1 MAPNKIDYNALRAQ
15 TMGTGNDEEAVTVNT
30 RALIDKILAR
40 YAGEWTVLRELLQNA
55 ADASASKV
63 TIRFETI
70 PSTSIPVPQT
80 SDSSA
85 LLRHTLLHHTLRR
98 LIVTNDGQAFGA
110 NDWSRLKRIAEGN
123 PDETKIG
130 AFGVGFYSVF
140 ADCEEPFVSS
150 GNEAM
155 AFYWK
160 GNSLFTR
167 RLQMTSKQL
176 GTDTSFVLDYRN
188 NTSPVPG
195 LLPLS
200 QFLASS
206 ITFTGLSNIELWLD
220 DWKIFSLSKITAPS
234 MEIKIPKSLETITP
248 EGLMQVQSVTREM
261 AQLDARWS
269 NVVGWKPKALHSNGL
284 GGTQTGAVKGAAP
297 SQTLRTFFSRF
308 SNSPNLTAEKAAKD
322 DRIAQEAI
330 VDDLLGEC
338 TATIFLHIHTATIR
352 TSCSKNFSQ
361 ELERATK
368 KPPPKSTKIAV
379 LTSSLDE
386 QAASTSTVAGTA
398 SKITDVFSSVLPS
411 RSGRIYIGFPTHQTT
426 GLNAHISMGSVIPT
440 VERANLGMKHFETRL
455 I

>member
-1 MAPNKIDYNALRAQ
+1 MAPGKIDYNALRAQ

-55 ADASASKV
+55 ADASASQV
-63 TIRFETI
+63 TIKFETI
-70 PSTSIPVPQT
+70 PSTSVPVPQT

-85 LLRHTLLHHTLRR
+85 LLRHTLLHHTLKR
-98 LIVTNDGQAFGA
+98 LIVTNDGQVFGA

-167 RLQMTSKQL
+167 RLQMTDEQL
-176 GTDTSFVLDYRN
+176 GTNTSFVLDYRN

-206 ITFTGLSNIELWLD
+206 ITFTGLGNIELWLD
-220 DWKIFSLSKITAPS
+220 DWKIFSLTKLVAPG
-234 MEIKIPKSLETITP
+234 MEIKVPKSLETKTP
-248 EGLMQVQSVTREM
+248 EGLMQVASVTREM
-261 AQLDARWS
+261 SQLDAKWL
-269 NVVGWKPKALHSNGL
+269 NIIAWKPKALHNNGVH
-284 GGTQTGAVKGAAP
+284 GMSGNAVKGTA
-297 SQTLRTFFSRF
+297 SGQTLRTFFSRF
-308 SNSPNLTAEKAAKD
+308 SASSNITAEKAAKEE
-322 DRIAQEAI
+322 RIAQEAI
-330 VDDLLGEC
+330 VEDLLGEC
-338 TATIFLHIHTATIR
+338 KGTVFLHTHNATIR
-352 TSCSKNFSQ
+352 TSCSKSFSQ

-368 KPPPKSTKIAV
+368 KPPPRSTTIAV

-386 QAASTSTVAGTA
+386 QTASTSTAVGTA
-398 SKITDVFSSVLPS
+398 STVMDIFNSVLPS

-426 GLNAHISMGSVIPT
+426 GLNAHISTRSIIPT
-440 VERANLGMKHFETRL
+440 VERSSIGE

>member
-1 MAPNKIDYNALRAQ
+1 MAPEKVDYTALRAQ
-15 TMGTGNDEEAVTVNT
+15 TMGAGNDEEAVTVNT

-40 YAGEWTVLRELLQNA
+40 YSGEWTVLRELLQNA

-70 PSTSIPVPQT
+70 PSTSVPVPQT
-80 SDSSA
+80 SDPSA
-85 LLRHTLLHHTLRR
+85 LLRHTLLHHTLKR
-98 LIVTNDGQAFGA
+98 LIVSNDGQAFGA

-150 GNEAM
+150 GKEAM

-167 RLQMTSKQL
+167 RLQMSDEQS
-176 GTDTSFVLDYRN
+176 GTNTSFVLDYRN

-220 DWKIFSLSKITAPS
+220 DWKIFALTKLTAPS
-234 MEIKIPKSLETITP
+234 MGIKIPKSLETKTP
-248 EGLMQVQSVTREM
+248 EGLMQVESVTREM
-261 AQLDARWS
+261 AQLDARWL
-269 NVVGWKPKALHSNGL
+269 NIIAWKPKDVHNTGIS
-284 GGTQTGAVKGAAP
+284 GTPAGMGKSATSG
-297 SQTLRTFFSRF
+297 QTLRTFFSRF
-308 SNSPNLTAEKAAKD
+308 SASSNASAEKAAKD
-322 DRIAQEAI
+322 ERMAQEAI
-330 VDDLLGEC
+330 VEDLFGEC
-338 TATIFLHIHTATIR
+338 TATVFLHIHTATIR
-352 TSCSKNFSQ
+352 TSCSISFSQ

-386 QAASTSTVAGTA
+386 QTASTSTVAGKA
-398 SKITDVFSSVLPS
+398 SKVTDIFSSVLPS
-411 RSGRIYIGFPTHQTT
+411 KSGRIYIGFPTHQTT
-426 GLNAHISMGSVIPT
+426 GLNAHISMASIIPT
-440 VERANLGMKHFETRL
+440 VERASLGTKHH
-455 I
+455 